1 LTREGVTPSSLYFVL
16 AGAATVQRGKAELT
30 QLGAGSFVGEMS
42 LVTGRAANADVDP
55 VGEVTVQR
63 WDRTDV
69 DPLRARNLAMWTK
82 IQSAIGVDLVSKIQ
96 RGDERLIQH

>member
-1 LTREGVTPSSLYFVL
+1 
-16 AGAATVQRGKAELT
+16 
-30 QLGAGSFVGEMS
+30 
-42 LVTGRAANADVDP
+42 
-55 VGEVTVQR
+55 VQR